1 VCNCTE
7 NNRLIANDE
16 LRDPDGIDQIRSEGS
31 HKIEMGG
38 LGHHFR
44 VNKQRKVTLL
54 IIAGGGGL
62 SSRIMSYK
70 SGRMES
76 DCAVLDFRIQHIY
89 ERMNLCL

>member
-1 VCNCTE
+1 VCNYTE

-44 VNKQRKVTLL
+44 VNKQRKVTT
-54 IIAGGGGL
+54 A
-62 SSRIMSYK
+62 
-70 SGRMES
+70 
-76 DCAVLDFRIQHIY
+76 D
-89 ERMNLCL
+89 NW